1 MREKRTVANREQRE
15 TGDREGMRDR
25 RTGSEGAGGGGFS
38 EWIRHHLLARINK
51 RQIMTFCRQLSVLID
66 VGMPLLE
73 ALRTLE
79 QRTSD
84 SRLRRVVQDLSDNV
98 EQGEAFSLSLS
109 KFPKIFS
116 SFFINMIIVA
126 ERGGSLDKS
135 LRMLAN
141 HLEKEDLIRAKVRRA
156 LIYPSM
162 TIAVGLVVVM
172 LVLSIVLPSFATL
185 YQGENVKLPF
195 PTRVLMGSGW
205 FLKEFWWPLAV
216 VIALIVLGL
225 KYYSKTVGGNLVLDR
240 LKLKLPLFGELFT
253 KIHVAQFC
261 QTLGSLL
268 QGGVPILRSLGIVRE
283 TTGNQVIARTMRE
296 TSQVVEMGG
305 KIIEPLERAGVFPG
319 LALDLIAVGEEAGQL
334 DAMLLKIAD
343 TYQEEVDRTIDNFS
357 SFIEPLL
364 LLVVGLFAALIA
376 YAVFLPYFSLVD
388 VIK

>member
-1 MREKRTVANREQRE
+1 MANQEQRE
-15 TGDREGMRDR
+15 TSEGKGMAGKRISGER
-25 RTGSEGAGGGGFS
+25 KRTGGLS
-38 EWIRHHLLARINK
+38 EWIRLHFLAKIGK
-51 RQIMTFCRQLSVLID
+51 RQIMTFCRQISVLID

-79 QRTSD
+79 NRTSD
-84 SRLRRVVQDLSDNV
+84 SRLRRVIEELGDSV
-98 EQGEAFSLSLS
+98 EQGESFSSSLS
-109 KFPKIFS
+109 KFPRLFS
-116 SFFINMIIVA
+116 SFFVNMVIVA

-156 LIYPSM
+156 LIYPAM

-172 LVLSIVLPSFATL
+172 LVLSIVIPSFATL
-185 YQGENVKLPF
+185 YQGENVKLPL
-195 PTRVLMGSGW
+195 PTRILIGAGW
-205 FLKEFWWPLAV
+205 FFKTFWFPLLL
-216 VIALIVLGL
+216 VIALIVLGFR
-225 KYYSKTVGGNLVLDR
+225 YYSRTTGGQMILDR
-240 LKLKLPLFGELFT
+240 LKLRLPLFGDLLT
-253 KIHVAQFC
+253 KIHVGQFC

-283 TTGNQVIARTMRE
+283 TIGNQVIAQTMRE

-305 KIIEPLERAGVFPG
+305 KIIEPLERAGVFPW

-343 TYQEEVDRTIDNFS
+343 TYQEEVDRTVDNFS